1 MKNQE
6 IILLSDSELKEKI
19 SIEKEKLVK
28 LKLQHIVSPVEN
40 PMNLKIS
47 RKLIARLITEQSN
60 RRNKK

>member
-28 LKLQHIVSPVEN
+28 LKLQQIVSPVEN